1 MESVSLLCTDHTL
14 LRKKCSLLETI
25 LQSRPEG
32 RFVIS
37 ELTHSLQRLLE
48 DHSEREQPVL
58 QQYRN
63 QQNIHAVAGFALDH
77 AVERQI
83 LRLVHQLLASR
94 MKSSRS
100 LIILRLSQA
109 VEQLQIQMARQE
121 RLVFPFINEA
131 ALTRKAGLMPVSESM
146 SVNEVLHRFPTAR
159 QIFDELHV
167 NRFEEGSDS
176 VDEVA
181 WRHGANVSDILD
193 QLRQAVENVPSYW
206 YGE

>member
-1 MESVSLLCTDHTL
+1 MESVSLLCTDHAL

-48 DHSEREQPVL
+48 DHCEREQPIL
-58 QQYRN
+58 RQYHK
-63 QQNIHAVAGFALDH
+63 QQNIHAAAVVLDH
-77 AVERQI
+77 AAERQI
-83 LRLVHQLLASR
+83 LRLVRQLLAVR

-121 RLVFPFINEA
+121 RLVFPFIDETV
-131 ALTRKAGLMPVSESM
+131 LTQQAQPMPVSESM

-181 WRHGANVSDILD
+181 WRHGANVSDVLD
-193 QLRQAVENVPSYW
+193 QLRHAVENVPSYW

>member
-1 MESVSLLCTDHTL
+1 MESVSLLRTDHAL
-14 LRKKCSLLETI
+14 LRKKCALLETI

-48 DHSEREQPVL
+48 GHCEREQPIL
-58 QQYRN
+58 QQYRY
-63 QQNIHAVAGFALDH
+63 QQNIHAAAAFASDH
-77 AVERQI
+77 AAERQI
-83 LRLVHQLLASR
+83 LRLVRQLLAAR
-94 MKSSRS
+94 IKSSRS

-121 RLVFPFINEA
+121 RLVFPFIDEA
-131 ALTRKAGLMPVSESM
+131 VLPRQAPPMPVSESM

-159 QIFDELHV
+159 PIFDELHV
-167 NRFEEGSDS
+167 NRFEEGADS

-181 WRHGANVSDILD
+181 WRHGANVLDVLD
-193 QLRQAVENVPSYW
+193 QLRHAVESVPSYW